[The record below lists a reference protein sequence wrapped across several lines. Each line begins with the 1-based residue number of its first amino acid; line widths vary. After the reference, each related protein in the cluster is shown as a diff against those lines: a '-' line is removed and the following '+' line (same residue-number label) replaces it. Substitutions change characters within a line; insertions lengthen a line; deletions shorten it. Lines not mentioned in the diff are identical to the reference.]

1 MRGRPLKLRRGTAP
15 EPPWPSWQSHYS
27 SIHIYSSKM
36 SLASLIRSAPALG
49 EQELCQ
55 GLAAQ
60 QLFGSVTE
68 DHLLTVA
75 AKAIDWSSLS
85 NRERIARLSAF
96 IRVGPHMPGFRA
108 IVWEALGTSL
118 FHRVWLAA
126 NSLATLSPEARGSW
140 IWEHYLNAVDEHER
154 IHDIYQSKATAMA
167 PVLAERSNRY
177 AIDYLTRNWHC
188 DECGAFAMSQLSEE
202 RHAFILDQVKTE
214 HAILEEEYLERQEA
228 RCRGGDY

>member
-1 MRGRPLKLRRGTAP
+1 
-15 EPPWPSWQSHYS
+15 
-27 SIHIYSSKM
+27 M
-36 SLASLIRSAPALG
+36 SLVSLIRSAPTLG
-49 EQELCQ
+49 PEELWK
-55 GLAAQ
+55 GLVAQ

-75 AKAIDWSSLS
+75 AKVIDWRSLS

-96 IRVGPHMPGFRA
+96 IRVGPHMPGYRA
-108 IVWEALGTSL
+108 VVWEAIGTSL
-118 FHRVWLAA
+118 FHRVWMAA
-126 NSLATLSPEARGSW
+126 NSLATLSPVARGSW

-154 IHDIYQSKATAMA
+154 IHDIYRSKAIWMA
-167 PVLAERSNRY
+167 PLLAEGPNMY

-228 RCRGGDY
+228 RCRG